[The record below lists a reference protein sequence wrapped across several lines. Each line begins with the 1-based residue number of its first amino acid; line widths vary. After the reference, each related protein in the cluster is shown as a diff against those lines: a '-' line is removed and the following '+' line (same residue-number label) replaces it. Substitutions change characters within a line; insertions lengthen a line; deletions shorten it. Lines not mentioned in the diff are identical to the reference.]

1 MVRRLIS
8 LFFSTD
14 EMSIGTEFYRTLNRD
29 DEVMPST
36 KHRYKERRK
45 PACARRASHGDTTKS
60 ARKAL
65 DLYKTMQARG

>member
-1 MVRRLIS
+1 
-8 LFFSTD
+8 
-14 EMSIGTEFYRTLNRD
+14 MSIGTESSRTQNRD

-36 KHRYKERRK
+36 KHRYKEGNLSV
-45 PACARRASHGDTTKS
+45 PVARRGDTTKS